1 MIVVFQYCI
10 AVHRKLITHAHTHTH
25 THTQKKKSTHKLV
38 PTTSLE
44 QHTPAGS
51 SFTCTGAQFE
61 TTLCYLQKGAAF
73 PLSALLRHHCTLL
86 SAYAQAL
93 PRWRNFFFLSFFK
106 NLVLWA
112 KNMHKQWW
120 IKEGYCVLLPSWTS
134 NMLHCFYSTT
144 GINNHLFAT
153 VFNTM
158 KKKAWLTIG

>member
-25 THTQKKKSTHKLV
+25 THTQKKKAHTSWSLQLHWNNTPQQAPVSHAQV
-38 PTTSLE
+38 PNLRQPS
-44 QHTPAGS
+44 A
-51 SFTCTGAQFE
+51 TCKRELHSPFQPYSDTIVHYCLPMPKHCPGEE
-61 TTLCYLQKGAAF
+61 T
-73 PLSALLRHHCTLL
+73 
-86 SAYAQAL
+86 
-93 PRWRNFFFLSFFK
+93 FFFVSFFK